1 MRAAT
6 SMLRRFEAPRNI
18 CSSAWLYWYC
28 AWLYSRLAVLVP
40 SLEEPLKRLPSGTGD
55 QFLFDF
61 WQSKKSWLKMKLHLG
76 TLLFLFCVTVYALE
90 EEAESRVGKRN
101 HSNFLLFHNITFNFF
116 LFSLLVLPIFQV
128 VRFPNDVCTGTTRNG
143 TCFTA

>member
-1 MRAAT
+1 
-6 SMLRRFEAPRNI
+6 
-18 CSSAWLYWYC
+18 
-28 AWLYSRLAVLVP
+28 
-40 SLEEPLKRLPSGTGD
+40 
-55 QFLFDF
+55 
-61 WQSKKSWLKMKLHLG
+61 MKLHLG

-90 EEAESRVGKRN
+90 EEADSEGKSRVGKRN

-128 VRFPNDVCTGTTRNG
+128 VRFPNDVCTGKTRNG